1 MPTKGGAV
9 GERRPQY
16 NGGEFLVVKRERAI
30 KEDFCCICD
39 YRYREG
45 LGLHGRPEG
54 HGRLFREGEPIVF
67 IRWEGATTSGDRAHA
82 VCAELELANAR
93 SREAAAARHMLGEE
107 HIEPPRSAVAQ
118 AFSKLHREFP
128 QRTIDPPELRPDV
141 SALEGAYRTLLEAAE
156 GFGGAERDGLRDTP
170 ARAARAWADLTAGY
184 TQQPPVLRTFEATHD
199 EVVAVA
205 PIPFYS
211 LCEHHLLPFH
221 GQVYVAYL
229 PGERILGL
237 SKFARVVHHF
247 ARRLQVQE
255 RLTTEI
261 ADYLEEGL
269 ANGTPC
275 GGLAVVVKAE
285 HLCMS
290 MRGAQVPGAI
300 TTTSVMRGAFR
311 DKPEARAEV
320 LGLLGA

>member
-1 MPTKGGAV
+1 MTAVERHYRVAAPTAFW
-9 GERRPQY
+9 
-16 NGGEFLVVKRERAI
+16 NLLVEA
-30 KEDFCCICD
+30 
-39 YRYREG
+39 EG
-45 LGLHGRPEG
+45 
-54 HGRLFREGEPIVF
+54 
-67 IRWEGATTSGDRAHA
+67 
-82 VCAELELANAR
+82 
-93 SREAAAARHMLGEE
+93 
-107 HIEPPRSAVAQ
+107 
-118 AFSKLHREFP
+118 
-128 QRTIDPPELRPDV
+128 
-141 SALEGAYRTLLEAAE
+141 LEGAQ
-156 GFGGAERDGLRDTP
+156 RDGLLDTP

-184 TQQPPVLRTFEATHD
+184 REEPPELRTFEATHD

-221 GQVYVAYL
+221 GRAYVAYL

-237 SKFARVVHHF
+237 SKFARVVNHF

-261 ADYLEEGL
+261 ADYLEVGL
-269 ANGTPC
+269 SNGAPPR
-275 GGLAVVVKAE
+275 GLAVVIKAE

-311 DKPEARAEV
+311 DKAEARAEV
-320 LGLLGA
+320 LGLMGVST